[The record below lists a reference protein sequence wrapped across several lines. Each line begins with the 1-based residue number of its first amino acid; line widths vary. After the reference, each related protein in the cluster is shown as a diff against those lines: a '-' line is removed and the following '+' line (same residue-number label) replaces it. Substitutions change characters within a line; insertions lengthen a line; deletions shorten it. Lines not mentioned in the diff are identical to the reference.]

1 MKIKNIYISSLLLV
15 ASLVGTT
22 SCNDFLERDLQG
34 TSDEGQTI
42 SPDNVDNLVIAAYAH
57 MVSGE
62 DMNSP
67 FAFGR
72 MEMSVQMMLIKAG
85 QTPKTVRISIFWR
98 LLRG

>member
-22 SCNDFLERDLQG
+22 GCNDFLERDLQG
-34 TSDEGQTI
+34 SSDEGQTI

-62 DMNSP
+62 DM
-67 FAFGR
+67 
-72 MEMSVQMMLIKAG
+72 EMFVQMMLIKAG

>member
-42 SPDNVDNLVIAAYAH
+42 S
-57 MVSGE
+57 E
-62 DMNSP
+62 QP
-67 FAFGR
+67 FQPLAVWKCPCR
-72 MEMSVQMMLIKAG
+72 
-85 QTPKTVRISIFWR
+85 
-98 LLRG
+98 

>member
-42 SPDNVDNLVIAAYAH
+42 SPDKVDNL
-57 MVSGE
+57 
-62 DMNSP
+62 
-67 FAFGR
+67 
-72 MEMSVQMMLIKAG
+72 
-85 QTPKTVRISIFWR
+85 
-98 LLRG
+98 

>member
-1 MKIKNIYISSLLLV
+1 MTFGKRL
-15 ASLVGTT
+15 T
-22 SCNDFLERDLQG
+22 G

-67 FAFGR
+67 FSLWPYGNVRADDAYKGG
-72 MEMSVQMMLIKAG
+72 A
-85 QTPKTVRISIFWR
+85 TPKTVRISIFWR